1 MTSLDPPTYLP
12 EKLASREPG
21 MLDAD
26 ALAAALA
33 RPIVFVDLET
43 TGADAQR
50 DRITEIGVVEVSAD
64 GIQEWD
70 TLIDPQASIPPFV
83 QGLTGI
89 TEDMV
94 RGQPTFAS
102 IAESL
107 AEKLQGRLFVAHNA
121 RFDYGFLKNEFRRAG
136 VTFRADVL
144 CTLRLSRSLFPSVER
159 HGLDALIARFG
170 LAPKGRHRA
179 LADAELLWQ
188 FWQKIHGIYSV
199 DLVEAAVKSLVK
211 HASLPAGLEETALDD
226 VPDRPG
232 VYLFYGDDDVPL
244 YVGKSIHLR
253 QRIRAHFSGDHGNAR
268 EMRLARSVR
277 RVDWR
282 ETGGEVG
289 ALLLEAH
296 LVKTLRPLHNHML
309 RQNTEL
315 FSWEMVDGLPAPRLR
330 SDRQV
335 DFSRH
340 GALFGAF
347 PSRASAQ
354 ARLRSLAEDH
364 QLCLATLRLEASSG
378 RGNPCFARQL
388 HRCAGACTGEESPS
402 DHRQRTMTAM
412 APLALQR
419 WPFAGAIAWREAAAD
434 GFPWHVIE
442 DWCYLG
448 SAATLEAAAQQLA
461 APARFDVDT
470 YQILAPRI
478 EALQATAVPLDST
491 RTFMLTAPTPPE
503 PKPASAPRA
512 SARRMAKSGVHPQ
525 ITDLFG

>member
-1 MTSLDPPTYLP
+1 
-12 EKLASREPG
+12 

-43 TGADAQR
+43 TGPDAQR
-50 DRITEIGVVEVSAD
+50 DRITEIGVVEVGPD

-70 TLIDPQASIPPFV
+70 TLIDPQTGIPPFV

-89 TEDMV
+89 TDEMV

-102 IAESL
+102 IAELL

-136 VTFRADVL
+136 ATFRADVL

-188 FWQKIHGIYSV
+188 FWQKVHGIYSV

-226 VPDRPG
+226 VPNRPG
-232 VYLFYGDDDVPL
+232 VYLFYGDEDVPL

-253 QRIRAHFSGDHGNAR
+253 QRIRAHFSGDHSNAR

-289 ALLLEAH
+289 ALLMEAH
-296 LVKTLRPLHNHML
+296 LVKTLRPIHNHLL
-309 RQNTEL
+309 RQNMEL
-315 FSWEMVDGLPAPRLR
+315 YSWEMVDGLPAPRLR
-330 SDRQV
+330 SDRQI

-340 GALFGAF
+340 PALFGAF
-347 PSRASAQ
+347 ASRASAQ
-354 ARLRSLAEDH
+354 ARLRSLADEH
-364 QLCLATLRLEASSG
+364 QLCLATLMLEATTR

-388 HRCAGACTGEESPS
+388 HRCAGACVGEESLA
-402 DHRQRTMTAM
+402 DHRERTMKAM
-412 APLALQR
+412 ASLALQR
-419 WPFAGAIAWREAAAD
+419 WPFDGAVAWREAAGD
-434 GFPWHVIE
+434 GFPWHIIE

-448 SAATLEAAAQQLA
+448 SAPTLEDAAPQLA
-461 APARFDVDT
+461 DPARFDIDT

-478 EALQATAVPLDST
+478 DVLKANAVPLAST
-491 RTFMLTAPTPPE
+491 RQFALIPPVAPE
-503 PKPASAPRA
+503 PKPASALRA
-512 SARRMAKSGVHPQ
+512 PARRAKVPVAEPLAPG
-525 ITDLFG
+525 LFG